1 MRDDSPI
8 DELLT
13 RQSRMRELELA
24 KAAADAASHDT
35 TDEAA
40 ASTDAT
46 DAAPASAKD
55 TTPLNVDAASSSSSS
70 SSASSASSTSAS
82 SPTTPGAA
90 PARPRRKKNKA
101 LGVCVFLVGLL
112 GIGAQLFW
120 DDIMQ
125 WSASIPWLTKECP
138 HLDKL
143 NREAGGTGN
152 GDGGAP
158 AASMMP
164 SDVEMQLWAE
174 IVGSDG
180 FMSWETLNKYDAST
194 PTFPILL
201 GMAGKVYDVTKGARF
216 YQKGAFGRW
225 PRGAVASGSER

>member
-1 MRDDSPI
+1 MRREAPPI

-24 KAAADAASHDT
+24 KAADAAGRDT

-40 ASTDAT
+40 AS
-46 DAAPASAKD
+46 AS
-55 TTPLNVDAASSSSSS
+55 P
-70 SSASSASSTSAS
+70 
-82 SPTTPGAA
+82 PTTT

-152 GDGGAP
+152 GNGGGP

-216 YQKGAFGRW
+216 YQKGAFWRP
-225 PRGAVASGSER
+225 PRGAVASGSKR

>member
-1 MRDDSPI
+1 MRREAPPI

-24 KAAADAASHDT
+24 KAADAAGRDS

-40 ASTDAT
+40 AS
-46 DAAPASAKD
+46 
-55 TTPLNVDAASSSSSS
+55 
-70 SSASSASSTSAS
+70 AS
-82 SPTTPGAA
+82 SPTTT

-152 GDGGAP
+152 GNGGGP

-216 YQKGAFGRW
+216 YQKGAFWRP
-225 PRGAVASGSER
+225 PRGAVASGSKR

>member
-24 KAAADAASHDT
+24 KAAAADAASHDT

-55 TTPLNVDAASSSSSS
+55 TTPLNADPASSSS

-101 LGVCVFLVGLL
+101 LGFCVFLVGLL

-216 YQKGAFGRW
+216 YQKGAFWRR

>member
-1 MRDDSPI
+1 MRREAPPI

-24 KAAADAASHDT
+24 KAADAAGRDT

-40 ASTDAT
+40 AS
-46 DAAPASAKD
+46 
-55 TTPLNVDAASSSSSS
+55 
-70 SSASSASSTSAS
+70 AS
-82 SPTTPGAA
+82 SPTTT

-152 GDGGAP
+152 GNGGGP

-216 YQKGAFGRW
+216 YQKGAFWRP
-225 PRGAVASGSER
+225 PRGAVASGSKR